1 MVDASCHFILV
12 DYSCW
17 WAFLLC
23 PEGHGDCDTSDKSAI
38 LSEKFVQES
47 FVAGYLLFNNS
58 IFGFGK
64 YSSRKCFYLILC
76 MMRDEL
82 ICRQIET
89 TNFSKQDTKIIML
102 LN

>member
-1 MVDASCHFILV
+1 MSLYLGRLFVLAGVFCCVLRGMVTAT
-12 DYSCW
+12 
-17 WAFLLC
+17 LLT
-23 PEGHGDCDTSDKSAI
+23 GQ
-38 LSEKFVQES
+38 LFYLEKFVQES

-64 YSSRKCFYLILC
+64 YSSRKCFYLILY

-82 ICRQIET
+82 IYRQIET

-102 LN
+102 